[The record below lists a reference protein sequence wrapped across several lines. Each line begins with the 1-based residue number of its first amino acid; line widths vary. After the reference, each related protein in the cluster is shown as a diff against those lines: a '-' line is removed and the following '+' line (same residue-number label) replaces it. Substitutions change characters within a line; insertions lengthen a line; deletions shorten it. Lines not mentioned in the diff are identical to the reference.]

1 MRCKKLSTNLVVEHL
16 GELNKSRN
24 RSGRK
29 SAPFLCFQKS
39 NILVNCGSADVAD
52 PRQFRYIQLLSLVGG
67 IVAEKTCGDILFAYL
82 RTPDLPPLGSGI
94 CHAPL
99 LEKHG
104 MRVEVALL
112 FDRSTQQRSEHGVI
126 DWSNMF
132 VTKPFEGIDENTK
145 KEILAETE
153 NALRG
158 QLLIDGKWYIDYVRI
173 RIRARKVNP

>member
-1 MRCKKLSTNLVVEHL
+1 
-16 GELNKSRN
+16 
-24 RSGRK
+24 
-29 SAPFLCFQKS
+29 
-39 NILVNCGSADVAD
+39 
-52 PRQFRYIQLLSLVGG
+52 
-67 IVAEKTCGDILFAYL
+67 
-82 RTPDLPPLGSGI
+82 
-94 CHAPL
+94 
-99 LEKHG
+99 

-158 QLLIDGKWYIDYVRI
+158 QLLIDGKWYIVYVRI